1 MRKILHLI
9 LMAAAVTLA
18 VSCNNNGNKEEE
30 KPEATEPAP
39 FAKGADIGWATEMA
53 ADGIKF
59 YNAAGEERECTALMK
74 ELGFDA
80 VRYRVW
86 VDPKEGWCGKE
97 DVVAKARTARDL
109 GMRIMINFHYSDWWA
124 DPGKQ
129 NKPEAW
135 KDYSLEQLCQSI
147 MDHTRDVLTALK
159 NEGIT
164 PEWVQVGN
172 ETSDGML
179 WDEDNA
185 GISGKASTSMA
196 NYAMMTAAGYKAV
209 KEIFPDAKVIV
220 HLDHGDRPDLY
231 NWIFDGLK
239 ANGAGWDM
247 IGMSLYPEYYAHEK
261 EEDYQE
267 GEYRNVTDAA
277 LANALALW
285 QKYGTPVMIAEVGMT
300 WSKVDESY
308 AFLSELMTKARALGD
323 GKACAGV
330 FYWEPESNPVW
341 SGYAKGAFDEN
352 FRPTRALDA
361 FKK

>member
-1 MRKILHLI
+1 MKKIKNWWMGLL
-9 LMAAAVTLA
+9 LLA
-18 VSCNNNGNKEEE
+18 GVAITSCNDDDKRVFPETPEE
-30 KPEATEPAP
+30 TYDMTG
-39 FAKGADIGWATEMA
+39 FARGADVSWLTEMEA
-53 ADGIKF
+53 EGRTFYDTDGK
-59 YNAAGEERECTALMK
+59 ERECMSLLR
-74 ELGFDA
+74 ELGMNA
-80 VRYRVW
+80 IRLRVW
-86 VDPKEGWCGKE
+86 VNPADGWCNQN
-97 DVVAKARTARDL
+97 DVIAKAWRAHNL
-109 GMRIMINFHYSDWWA
+109 GYRLMIDFHYSDTWA
-124 DPGKQ
+124 DPGSQ
-129 NKPEAW
+129 TKPAAW
-135 KDYSLEQLCQSI
+135 ENYTFDELRQAVTT
-147 MDHTRDVLTALK
+147 HTTEVLTALK
-159 NEGIT
+159 NQGIDV
-164 PEWVQVGN
+164 EWVQVGN
-172 ETSDGML
+172 ETSNGML
-179 WDEDNA
+179 WDT
-185 GISGKASTSMA
+185 GKADPNMA

-239 ANGAGWDM
+239 ANGAEWDM

-330 FYWEPESNPVW
+330 FYWEPESNPAW

-361 FKK
+361 FKD